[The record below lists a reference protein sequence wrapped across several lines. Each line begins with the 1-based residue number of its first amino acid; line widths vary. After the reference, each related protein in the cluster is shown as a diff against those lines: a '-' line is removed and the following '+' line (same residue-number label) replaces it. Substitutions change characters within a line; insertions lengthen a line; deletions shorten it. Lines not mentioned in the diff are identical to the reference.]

1 MTIASAVRAI
11 LPRLVQSCAC
21 HRFVTVGV
29 ALVLAVLSVVAAQ
42 QRLGVTTDTS
52 LLFSNSL
59 PWKRASDALARA
71 FPQNDGLLVAV
82 IDGTIPEEAEATA
95 AALAEKLR
103 IEPKL
108 FRDVTQPDA
117 SAYLQANAF
126 LLIGTKELQ
135 DLLDRTVDAQPF
147 LGQLV
152 ADPSLRGL
160 FSALSLVAEGAS
172 RGLDAASLG
181 PALTQFHLSLSQ
193 AADGHAAPLSWEELL
208 AGPLAKQAGRFRFVT
223 VKPVLDYGALQPGGA
238 ASSAMRAAASGL
250 PYVVAH
256 QARVRLTG
264 SVALDDEEFSSVAQ
278 GAAIGLGGSFLL
290 VVVWLFAAVRSWR
303 LTVPIAL
310 TLVLGLLLTTGFAA
324 VAVGTLNLISV
335 AFAILFVGIAVDFAI
350 QFTVRFRERR
360 HVHPGVIDALRETGR
375 GSGSQILVASLATAS
390 GFLAFTP
397 TKFTGVAQ
405 LGIIAGG
412 GMLIAFLTTLTFL
425 PALLVLFKPRREK
438 REVGVMMLR
447 RLEPLVRPLHWP
459 ILVLFTALAL
469 VGAALTPSIPF
480 DGDPLHTKNQHTEAV
495 TTLDDLMDDPVTNP
509 YTIEALLPS
518 LAAARVVA
526 PKLGKLST
534 VQDVLSLN
542 SFVPEDQPA
551 KLAII
556 ADAASILGP
565 TLTPPAT
572 VTPPDAGALRRAAA
586 ALAGKLDAVVGRL
599 PPADRLRAIAGDLAR
614 LAHADDA
621 TLLAAQDALLRFLP
635 MQLARLRTAL
645 AAKPVTLAR
654 LCSLIPASLWP
665 ALVQLV
671 GHEEPNIAYGA
682 LSVLANL
689 SFSSAAI
696 VDGLLGAGLLSALT
710 SLWAAL
716 AQQPTSDANVLVH
729 AQLSFIV
736 SCIAAS
742 TSHAHLIQLIA
753 HCPLLLEAMVADLS
767 SPLLEISKEAA
778 WSIGNLTRGYWGV
791 QRKDLE
797 GRYPLAGGGGGGAE
811 ERETKERR
819 RLLASKDGLVR
830 GLCAL
835 LSLEYEEDEEH
846 CELIQVALV
855 ALTNLLSDEWWVYA
869 VLDVEGAEGLRRAQ
883 ELRHSSSKALRAA
896 QTLNQSLAALQ
907 AHGLVAS
914 PPVRLDSFST
924 SMSDDS
930 SLTAESEDGSLP
942 LPPFQCFDPS
952 NVLDA
957 HPNAKTYCAF
967 PTASPLHP
975 AATHPVSA
983 TFLACR
989 GLPLLARLERSSL
1002 PFVREYAEWVLCLF
1016 FTEFCKEHDQHT
1028 AWEYE
1033 PRPDGAVPD
1042 GLTDGRIQSADN
1054 GVVMRNRKSGDP
1066 HNNGALASGAG

>member
-565 TLTPPAT
+565 TLTPPST

-599 PPADRLRAIAGDLAR
+599 PPADPLRAIAGDLAR

-645 AAKPVTLAR
+645 AAKPVTLAQV
-654 LCSLIPASLWP
+654 PADLRRSWVLPDGQARVQVLPKAGVNDTHSIRHFVDQVKPVMPEATGSAVWIVRSAQTIIHAFSIAAVSALLAIAVILAIALQRP
-665 ALVQLV
+665 LDVALVMAPLTV
-671 GHEEPNIAYGA
+671 SALLTVVVLRVAGISLNFANIIA
-682 LSVLANL
+682 LPL
-689 SFSSAAI
+689 
-696 VDGLLGAGLLSALT
+696 LLGVGVSFNIYFVMNWRSGITRFLGSATARAVIFSALT
-710 SLWAAL
+710 TGTAFGSLAL
-716 AQQPTSDANVLVH
+716 SAHPGT
-729 AQLSFIV
+729 
-736 SCIAAS
+736 AS
-742 TSHAHLIQLIA
+742 MGV
-753 HCPLLLEAMVADLS
+753 LLLISLLCTVATT
-767 SPLLEISKEAA
+767 LLFVPA
-778 WSIGNLTRGYWGV
+778 
-791 QRKDLE
+791 
-797 GRYPLAGGGGGGAE
+797 
-811 ERETKERR
+811 
-819 RLLASKDGLVR
+819 LLAV
-830 GLCAL
+830 
-835 LSLEYEEDEEH
+835 
-846 CELIQVALV
+846 I
-855 ALTNLLSDEWWVYA
+855 
-869 VLDVEGAEGLRRAQ
+869 
-883 ELRHSSSKALRAA
+883 
-896 QTLNQSLAALQ
+896 
-907 AHGLVAS
+907 
-914 PPVRLDSFST
+914 
-924 SMSDDS
+924 
-930 SLTAESEDGSLP
+930 
-942 LPPFQCFDPS
+942 
-952 NVLDA
+952 
-957 HPNAKTYCAF
+957 
-967 PTASPLHP
+967 
-975 AATHPVSA
+975 
-983 TFLACR
+983 
-989 GLPLLARLERSSL
+989 
-1002 PFVREYAEWVLCLF
+1002 
-1016 FTEFCKEHDQHT
+1016 
-1028 AWEYE
+1028 
-1033 PRPDGAVPD
+1033 PRPRVILG
-1042 GLTDGRIQSADN
+1042 
-1054 GVVMRNRKSGDP
+1054 GVDP
-1066 HNNGALASGAG
+1066 E

>member
-11 LPRLVQSCAC
+11 LPRLVRTCAC
-21 HRFVTVGV
+21 HRFATIAVG
-29 ALVLAVLSVVAAQ
+29 LVLGALSVVAAG

-59 PWKRASDALARA
+59 AWKQDSDALARA

-82 IDGTIPEEAEATA
+82 IDGQIPEEAEATA

-103 IEPKL
+103 GQPKL
-108 FRDVTQPDA
+108 FTEVTQPDA

-126 LLIGTKELQ
+126 LLIGTKDLQ

-160 FSALSLVAEGAS
+160 FAALSLVAEGAS

-181 PALTQFHLSLSQ
+181 PALAQFHTSLSQ
-193 AADGHAAPLSWEELL
+193 ATDGHAAPLSWENLL

-238 ASSAMRAAASGL
+238 ASAAMRAAAAGL
-250 PYVVAH
+250 PYVAAH

-324 VAVGTLNLISV
+324 LAVGTLNLISV

-350 QFTVRFRERR
+350 QFTVRVRERR
-360 HVHPGVIDALRETGR
+360 HVHPEVIDALQETGR

-412 GMLIAFLTTLTFL
+412 GMLIAFITTLTFL
-425 PALLVLFKPRREK
+425 PALLVLFRPRREK

-459 ILVLFTALAL
+459 ILILFTVLAL
-469 VGAALTPSIPF
+469 VGAGLTPSIPF

-518 LAAARVVA
+518 LEAARTVT
-526 PKLGKLST
+526 PKLAKLAT

-542 SFVPEDQPA
+542 SFVPEDQAA
-551 KLAII
+551 KLAVI
-556 ADAASILGP
+556 ADAAGVLGP
-565 TLTPPAT
+565 TLTPPAH
-572 VTPPDAGALRRAAA
+572 VTAPDAGALRQAAV
-586 ALAGKLDAVVGRL
+586 ALATKLDAVVGRL
-599 PPADRLRAIAGDLAR
+599 APTDPLRAIAGDLGR

-645 AAKPVTLAR
+645 AAKPVTIDQVPAELRRSWVLPDGRARVQVLPKAGVNDTHAIRRFVDQVRPVMPEATGSAVWIVRSAQTIIHAFSIAAVSALLAIA
-654 LCSLIPASLWP
+654 LILAIALQRPLDV
-665 ALVQLV
+665 ALVMAPLTV
-671 GHEEPNIAYGA
+671 SALLTVVVLRMAGISLNFANIIA
-682 LSVLANL
+682 LPL
-689 SFSSAAI
+689 
-696 VDGLLGAGLLSALT
+696 LLGVGVSFNIYFVMNWRSGITRFLGSATARAVIFSALT
-710 SLWAAL
+710 TGTAFGSLAL
-716 AQQPTSDANVLVH
+716 SAHPGTASMGVLLVISLVCTV
-729 AQLSFIV
+729 A
-736 SCIAAS
+736 
-742 TSHAHLIQLIA
+742 TT
-753 HCPLLLEAMVADLS
+753 LLFVPA
-767 SPLLEISKEAA
+767 
-778 WSIGNLTRGYWGV
+778 
-791 QRKDLE
+791 
-797 GRYPLAGGGGGGAE
+797 
-811 ERETKERR
+811 
-819 RLLASKDGLVR
+819 LLAV
-830 GLCAL
+830 
-835 LSLEYEEDEEH
+835 
-846 CELIQVALV
+846 I
-855 ALTNLLSDEWWVYA
+855 
-869 VLDVEGAEGLRRAQ
+869 
-883 ELRHSSSKALRAA
+883 
-896 QTLNQSLAALQ
+896 
-907 AHGLVAS
+907 
-914 PPVRLDSFST
+914 
-924 SMSDDS
+924 
-930 SLTAESEDGSLP
+930 
-942 LPPFQCFDPS
+942 
-952 NVLDA
+952 
-957 HPNAKTYCAF
+957 
-967 PTASPLHP
+967 
-975 AATHPVSA
+975 
-983 TFLACR
+983 
-989 GLPLLARLERSSL
+989 
-1002 PFVREYAEWVLCLF
+1002 
-1016 FTEFCKEHDQHT
+1016 
-1028 AWEYE
+1028 
-1033 PRPDGAVPD
+1033 PRPRVILG
-1042 GLTDGRIQSADN
+1042 
-1054 GVVMRNRKSGDP
+1054 GVDP
-1066 HNNGALASGAG
+1066 E